1 MVRLKLS
8 VENMPTLVF
17 YIEFESEGEADRFE
31 ALSRWAVKREKK
43 QVSIDAVKEKVGTP
57 EVLALLHTEAIL
69 IRKVEL
75 QTASLEDI
83 FMKVVMEE

>member
-1 MVRLKLS
+1 
-8 VENMPTLVF
+8 MPTLVF
-17 YIEFESEGEADRFE
+17 LSSLSRRERRINLTAI
-31 ALSRWAVKREKK
+31 SRWAVQREKK

-57 EVLALLHTEAIL
+57 EVLALLHTESLL

-83 FMKVVMEE
+83 FMKVVVEE